1 MLIHREDEEE
11 PVQVD
16 PENVEVEDED
26 PYLTQDE
33 VDSVVSKRLSRQE
46 RQLKEDLKDS
56 DEFFQEA
63 AQARGI
69 ELREDGRPKGS
80 IADDELKELKQKASK
95 VESLQEQVSEYE
107 SQIQETRETKLENHL
122 LQHADGFAS
131 DKAKQ
136 TFLREA
142 KARMTYDEEYGWAAV
157 DEDGEGLK
165 YQAGEAVGPEGVID
179 QLRESHDFL
188 FADRSANPVPSD
200 DPAPSPSSGKKT
212 WTEEEHANADPTQ
225 MDDETYRD
233 WMTAADEDRIQ
244 S

>member
-16 PENVEVEDED
+16 PENVEVED

-69 ELREDGRPKGS
+69 ELRDDGRPKGS

-107 SQIQETRETKLENHL
+107 SQIQETRETKLENKL
-122 LQHADGFAS
+122 LQATDGFAS
-131 DKAKQ
+131 EQAKQ

-142 KARMTYDEEYGWAAV
+142 KARMTYDDEYGWAAV

-165 YQAGEAVGPEGVID
+165 YQAGDAVGPEGVID
-179 QLRESHDFL
+179 QLRETHDFL
-188 FADRSANPVPSD
+188 FADRSANPGPDD
-200 DPAPSPSSGKKT
+200 DPNPDASDTKT
-212 WTEEEHANADPTQ
+212 VSKSEYMSKA
-225 MDDETYRD
+225 ETMSEQEFSE
-233 WMTAADEDRIQ
+233 WSENVEIKE
-244 S
+244 